1 MSVPGTWLHNATAAA
16 RMTADRGDLWLPG
29 ALGVLPYIG
38 WLPLVVTV
46 GAFPRTSD
54 LAFTG
59 AGLISSSLFPLNVIL
74 ISIVAA
80 LAVLVACLIASLA
93 EASLLRAQGLG
104 TPNRSLAR
112 EVEVTFSVMLLAV
125 LPAVAVGAALV
136 SGLAAVAPAEFGT
149 PDLGI
154 PLAVRIALRLA
165 PLLAAFSLLTLL
177 GQAFAAVALRRAIG
191 IDARPVGDS
200 AKAAL
205 RDLLH
210 KPVRR
215 FGLAVTAFVADLVTL
230 ALAVALLRV
239 LWAPIGADLGS
250 GDLISPTAL
259 LLLVGFVAIWLAVI
273 LTFGALHVMFSTW
286 WSLETG
292 ALRGDAAP
300 EAMEAQP

>member
-1 MSVPGTWLHNATAAA
+1 MSERGGWLDNAAAAA
-16 RMTADRGDLWLPG
+16 RVAGGRVDLWLPG
-29 ALGVLPYIG
+29 ALAALPWLG

-46 GAFPRTSD
+46 GATPRTSD
-54 LAFTG
+54 LAFMG
-59 AGLISSSLFPLNVIL
+59 ADLLSSSLFPLNVIL

-80 LAVLVACLIASLA
+80 LAVLVACLVASLA

-104 TPNRSLAR
+104 TPGRPMAH

-136 SGLAAVAPAEFGT
+136 SGVAAVAPAEFGA

-165 PLLAAFSLLTLL
+165 PLLVAFTVLTLL
-177 GQAFAAVALRRAIG
+177 GQSFAALGLRRAVG
-191 IDARPVGDS
+191 PAARPLGEA

-205 RDLLH
+205 REILRH
-210 KPVRR
+210 PVRR
-215 FGLAVTAFVADLVTL
+215 LGVAVTAFMTDLVAV

-239 LWAPIGADLGS
+239 LWAPIGADLGV
-250 GDLISPTAL
+250 GAMVSPTAL

-273 LTFGALHVMFSTW
+273 LAFGVLHVLFSTW
-286 WSLETG
+286 WSLESG
-292 ALRGDAAP
+292 ALPGEAAAEP
-300 EAMEAQP
+300 MEAQP

>member
-1 MSVPGTWLHNATAAA
+1 MNTPSSWFGNAAAAA
-16 RMTADRGDLWLPG
+16 RVVADRGDLWLPG
-29 ALGVLPYIG
+29 ALGALPYLG

-54 LAFTG
+54 LAFMG

-136 SGLAAVAPAEFGT
+136 SGVAAVAPAEFGA

-165 PLLAAFSLLTLL
+165 PLLAAFILLTLL
-177 GQAFAAVALRRAIG
+177 GQAFAAAALRRAIG
-191 IDARPVGDS
+191 TDARPVGEA

-205 RDLLH
+205 GDLLH
-210 KPVRR
+210 NPLSR
-215 FGLAVTAFVADLVTL
+215 FGLAVAAFVADLVAL

-250 GDLISPTAL
+250 GDLVSPTAL

-273 LTFGALHVMFSTW
+273 LASGALHVMFSTW

-292 ALRGDAAP
+292 ALPGEAAP

>member
-1 MSVPGTWLHNATAAA
+1 MNTPSSWFGNAAAAA
-16 RMTADRGDLWLPG
+16 RVVADRGDLWLPG
-29 ALGVLPYIG
+29 ALGALPYLG

-54 LAFTG
+54 LAFMG

-136 SGLAAVAPAEFGT
+136 SGVAAVAPAEFGA

-165 PLLAAFSLLTLL
+165 PLLAAFILLTLL
-177 GQAFAAVALRRAIG
+177 GQAFAAAALRRAIG
-191 IDARPVGDS
+191 TDARPVGEA

-205 RDLLH
+205 GDLLH
-210 KPVRR
+210 NPLRR
-215 FGLAVTAFVADLVTL
+215 FGLAVAAFVADLVAL

-250 GDLISPTAL
+250 GDLVSPRAL

-273 LTFGALHVMFSTW
+273 LAFGALHVMFSTW

-292 ALRGDAAP
+292 ALPGEAAP